1 MVDAVET
8 IAIGES
14 ACKLIN
20 LNVQSFSAHK
30 SAIESDAVL
39 NMADVLALTET
50 CEEEEATTEV
60 HDFICIAKSKRPNLS
75 AGGVAIHQKRT
86 AIAVSAIPYSV
97 RKLCASYDPE
107 LDLADEYGDICA
119 VEINIQGSPAL
130 LICIF
135 ISKETTIKQKKLFL
149 ARNLILLFN
158 VEVPMVVTGNFGI
171 DISMEENL
179 EFVDFMKKYLRFDLA
194 SDPAQATT
202 ERGSCE
208 DLTFTRNVKCETK
221 RCYSYFLHHRP
232 MLTLFE
238 C

>member
-8 IAIGES
+8 IAIDES

-60 HDFICIAKSKRPNLS
+60 HDFICIAKSKRPNVS
-75 AGGVAIHQKRT
+75 AAGVAIHQKRT
-86 AIAVSAIPYSV
+86 VIMAIPYSV
-97 RKLCASYDPE
+97 RKLCASYDAE

-119 VEINIQGSPAL
+119 VEINIQGSAAL

-135 ISKETTIKQKKLFL
+135 ISKGIWSTKYFPHNTFCF
-149 ARNLILLFN
+149 FN
-158 VEVPMVVTGNFGI
+158 
-171 DISMEENL
+171 
-179 EFVDFMKKYLRFDLA
+179 
-194 SDPAQATT
+194 
-202 ERGSCE
+202 
-208 DLTFTRNVKCETK
+208 
-221 RCYSYFLHHRP
+221 
-232 MLTLFE
+232 
-238 C
+238 